1 MKNRKAML
9 GIVVLFALVAVV
21 MAVVSVKLSPL
32 DQSNAAFVV
41 EEPYLRSSSSSSSS
55 SSSMP
60 AATTAAAFLV
70 LRNMTG
76 TDDRLVAARSEL
88 MGRVELHT
96 HSEDA
101 NGVMRMSEIDAG
113 VALAEGASHEFA
125 RGGDHLMFMGLQE
138 PLTQGQ
144 LVPVT
149 LVFEL
154 AGDVEIIIPVDLT
167 R

>member
-32 DQSNAAFVV
+32 DQSNATFVV
-41 EEPYLRSSSSSSSS
+41 EEPYLRSS
-55 SSSMP
+55 MP
-60 AATTAAAFLV
+60 TATTAAAFLV

-76 TDDRLVAARSEL
+76 IDDRLVAARSEL

-101 NGVMRMSEIDAG
+101 NGVMRMSEIEAG
-113 VALAEGASHEFA
+113 VALAEGASHEFS

-149 LVFEL
+149 LVFEQ

>member
-1 MKNRKAML
+1 MDKPKATL

-32 DQSNAAFVV
+32 DQSNAAFAV
-41 EEPYLRSSSSSSSS
+41 EEPYLRSSLPTSTSG
-55 SSSMP
+55 
-60 AATTAAAFLV
+60 AAFLA

-76 TDDRLVAARSEL
+76 QDDRLIGARSDL
-88 MGRVELHT
+88 SGRVELHT

-101 NGVMRMSEIDAG
+101 NGVMRMGEIEDG
-113 VALAEGASHEFA
+113 VPLADGETHVFA
-125 RGGDHLMFMGLQE
+125 RGGDHLMFMGLDA
-138 PLTQGQ
+138 PLEQGQ

-149 LVFEL
+149 LIFET
-154 AGDVEIIIPVDLT
+154 AGEVEIIIPVDLD